1 MCIMSARME
10 DAVAKGGLLA
20 CEVIK
25 MVAHSRQWTGYGPPL
40 LIMRGF
46 SEDANAEFAQ
56 IGELSEYAQFVQLR
70 SFTTDPLKLTNG
82 YLKAALILMPSV
94 AEGFGLTGLEAI
106 AAGVPVVISS
116 ASGLADYLRGAVTN
130 EGLSPELVESCIAPV
145 HLSEVETRS
154 AWAEKVDAAL
164 FDREKAFQR
173 AAELRKALRVRLTWE
188 DAARKL
194 SREFCAL

>member
-1 MCIMSARME
+1 MH
-10 DAVAKGGLLA
+10 GLP
-20 CEVIK
+20 V
-25 MVAHSRQWTGYGPPL
+25 

-46 SEDANAEFAQ
+46 SEDANAEFAR
-56 IGELSEYAQFVQLR
+56 IGELSDYAQFVQPR

-116 ASGLADYLRGAVTN
+116 SSGLADYLRGAVTN
-130 EGLSPELVESCIAPV
+130 DGLSRELVESCIAPV
-145 HLSEVETRS
+145 HLSEEETRN

-164 FDREKAFQR
+164 FNREEAFQR
-173 AAELRKALRVRLTWE
+173 AADLRKALRLQLTWE
-188 DAARKL
+188 HAARRL
-194 SREFCAL
+194 SSEFSAL